1 MGMSTGQTTAEGLL
15 QMHLVSGNVTDICLT
30 RGSSA
35 PTGFSKVYDNAG
47 IVQSSC
53 DAVHCG
59 MQVPSAGQAWPWLN

>member
-1 MGMSTGQTTAEGLL
+1 MSTGQTTAEGLL

-35 PTGFSKVYDNAG
+35 PNSFSKVYDNPG